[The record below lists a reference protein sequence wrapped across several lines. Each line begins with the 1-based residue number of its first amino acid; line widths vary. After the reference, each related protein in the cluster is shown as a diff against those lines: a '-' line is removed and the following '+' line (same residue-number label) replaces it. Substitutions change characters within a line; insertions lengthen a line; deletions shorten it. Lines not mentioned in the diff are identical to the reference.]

1 MSSSDRSAIIYL
13 RNIQREF
20 LQELP
25 ERVRSMETI
34 WESIESGQFTR
45 ENLENLRREAHTVR
59 GESATFGFLWIS
71 QAAETVET
79 SMKTLMDSKANGER
93 PEVGRQIREVLKTY
107 ERYSFE
113 TLPDIPNIV
122 PDAESPSP
130 GEDRRLIFLVED
142 DEGLAKAMA
151 MQLGHYG
158 YEVTVFNSLDDLHRQ
173 IRERSPIAVVMDI
186 IIDEGDMAG
195 TDFIIDELRKGYA
208 EPFHVVFTSVRA
220 DMEARLQAYRAGCD
234 AYFTK
239 PVDVNALADKLDQ
252 LTGRVEKRPY
262 EILIVDDDAAQAE
275 FYATT
280 LRRAGMNVTVTSDPM
295 QVLDQIETTRPD
307 LILLDVYMPVCD
319 GPELAAVL
327 RQHEIHLSI
336 PIVFLSAES
345 DFDEQ
350 VTALAAGGDE
360 FLTKPIEPR
369 HLVAMV
375 LSRAQHGRLL
385 GTMIYQDTLTGL
397 ANHGKLLQNLRS
409 ELKRSAKE
417 KAPLTFA
424 RLDLDVFK
432 SVNEKHGTHAGDRVL
447 RSLAGLL
454 KKRLRKTDTIAR
466 YGGDEFAA
474 ILPGTTGAQAKEI
487 LEELTTSFAQLG
499 HVVGEERFT
508 VSLSC
513 GLATYPNYP
522 NAELLSEA
530 AGNALAE
537 AKRRG
542 KSRVALFD

>member
-1 MSSSDRSAIIYL
+1 MSSSDKSAIVYL
-13 RNIQREF
+13 RAIQEEF

-25 ERVRSMETI
+25 ERVRGMEVT
-34 WESIESGQFTR
+34 WESIAAGQSSRES
-45 ENLENLRREAHTVR
+45 LEELRREAHTVR

-71 QAAETVET
+71 QAAETVES
-79 SMKTLMDSKANGER
+79 SMKSLIDQSTNGER
-93 PEVGRQIREVLKTY
+93 PEVGHQIQDILRAY
-107 ERYSFE
+107 EKYSLDR
-113 TLPDIPNIV
+113 LPDIPNIV
-122 PDAESPSP
+122 PDVESRPS
-130 GEDRRLIFLVED
+130 GEESLIFLVED
-142 DEGLAKAMA
+142 DEGLAKAIA

-158 YEVTVFNSLDDLHRQ
+158 YQVTVFNQLSDLDRQ

-186 IIDEGDMAG
+186 IFEEGDLAG
-195 TDFIIDELRKGYA
+195 ADFIIDEMRKTH
-208 EPFHVVFTSVRA
+208 EKPLHVIFTSVRA

-252 LTGRVEKRPY
+252 LTGRLEKRPY
-262 EILIVDDDAAQAE
+262 EILVVDDDLTSAN
-275 FYATT
+275 FYAHT

-295 QVLDQIETTRPD
+295 NVLDQIETRRPD

-385 GTMIYQDTLTGL
+385 GTMIYQDSLTGL
-397 ANHGKLLQNLRS
+397 PNHSKLVQELPS
-409 ELKRSAKE
+409 ELKRSARE

-424 RLDLDVFK
+424 RLDLDTFK
-432 SVNEKHGTHAGDRVL
+432 SVNEEYGTHTGDRVL
-447 RSLAGLL
+447 RSLAGIL

-474 ILPGTTGAQAKEI
+474 ILPATTGAEAKGIFEDI
-487 LEELTTSFAQLG
+487 TSSFAQIG

-508 VSLSC
+508 VTISC
-513 GLATYPNYP
+513 GLATYPSYP
-522 NAELLSEA
+522 NAELLTEA
-530 AGNALAE
+530 TGNALAE